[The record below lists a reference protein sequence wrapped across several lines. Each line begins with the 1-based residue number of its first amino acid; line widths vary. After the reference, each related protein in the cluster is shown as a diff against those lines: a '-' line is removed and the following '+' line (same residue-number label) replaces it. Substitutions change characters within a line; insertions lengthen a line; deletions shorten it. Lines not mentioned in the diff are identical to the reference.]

1 MDQCFC
7 HQMGYERVTVFASRE
22 NIGIDGFDTKLVVCT
37 QLPVVR
43 HFVGRVGNSSDCQM
57 FVVVLVPVL
66 GFGWFG

>member
-1 MDQCFC
+1 
-7 HQMGYERVTVFASRE
+7 MGYERVTVFASRE

-57 FVVVLVPVL
+57 FVVVQHVGVLVPVL